1 MNYHSPKRRSRL
13 TSKCQVTIPKEV
25 RDALGLKALDLVDFE
40 LDEDG
45 NARILKADD
54 RRQIDTKKADWLDR
68 LAEVRA
74 KFKLKDEFAGMDGLE
89 YQRWIRGD
97 GPEV

>member
-1 MNYHSPKRRSRL
+1 MKHEHRL
-13 TSKCQVTIPKEV
+13 TAKGQVTIPKDIRE
-25 RDALGLKALDLVDFE
+25 ALGLTPGGPVAFE
-40 LDEDG
+40 LDDEG

-54 RRQIDTKKADWLDR
+54 EAEVARRKADFRRR
-68 LAEVRA
+68 LEAVRR
-74 KFKLKDEFAGMDGLE
+74 KYKPLPEFAHMDGLE

>member
-1 MNYHSPKRRSRL
+1 MTHQSRL
-13 TSKCQVTIPKEV
+13 TIKGQVTIPKDIRE
-25 RDALGLKALDLVDFE
+25 ALGLAPGQTVEFKLDA
-40 LDEDG
+40 DG
-45 NARILKADD
+45 NARIFKVDHEAEIA
-54 RRQIDTKKADWLDR
+54 RKKAEWLNR

-74 KFKLKDEFAGMDGLE
+74 NFRLKDEFAGMDGLA